1 VSISKGVAS
10 WKRTPSSNSES
21 LGYCEHCGKADK
33 RWVLV
38 GHRPDSV
45 GVTPHPCCRAET
57 RQSTHD
63 GLHGATVFGCL
74 QVSTPKTR
82 ARVHMRMYVRAHVF
96 VSAEVSSSTKSCHLA
111 AERYQEGCLHHIGRL
126 WPGIWHLAVE

>member
-1 VSISKGVAS
+1 MSILKGV
-10 WKRTPSSNSES
+10 NSE
-21 LGYCEHCGKADK
+21 YPEHCGKANK

-63 GLHGATVFGCL
+63 GLHGVTVFGCL
-74 QVSTPKTR
+74 QASTPKTR
-82 ARVHMRMYVRAHVF
+82 ARVHMRMYVHVHMYVF
-96 VSAEVSSSTKSCHLA
+96 VDTNTI
-111 AERYQEGCLHHIGRL
+111 YLHSQVLKFIHRALGL
-126 WPGIWHLAVE
+126 HEDMKKV

>member
-1 VSISKGVAS
+1 MSISKGV
-10 WKRTPSSNSES
+10 NSE
-21 LGYCEHCGKADK
+21 YREHCGKANK

-63 GLHGATVFGCL
+63 GLHGVTVFGCL
-74 QVSTPKTR
+74 QASTPNTR
-82 ARVHMRMYVRAHVF
+82 ARVHMRMYVRAHVFVYVRAHVF

-126 WPGIWHLAVE
+126 WPGICHLAVE

>member
-1 VSISKGVAS
+1 VSISKGV
-10 WKRTPSSNSES
+10 NSE
-21 LGYCEHCGKADK
+21 YPEHCGKANK

-63 GLHGATVFGCL
+63 GLHGVTVFGCL
-74 QVSTPKTR
+74 QASTPKTR
-82 ARVHMRMYVRAHVF
+82 ARVHMRMYMRAHVF